1 MTLSFLFNTK
11 HCTDDKRRGG
21 APAPLQTS
29 TAAFKDVAVIQ
40 ISPGGHLTCLPKL
53 FKPYSLVQAQKIRS
67 RAEEGGR
74 QVLTKLLI
82 NPIAL

>member
-1 MTLSFLFNTK
+1 MQK
-11 HCTDDKRRGG
+11 HCTDDKRQGG

-29 TAAFKDVAVIQ
+29 TAAFKDVAATQ
-40 ISPGGHLTCLPKL
+40 ISPGGLLTCSIL
-53 FKPYSLVQAQKIRS
+53 YVSLNFSSPVLWSQAQKIRS
-67 RAEEGGR
+67 RAEEGGG